1 MTSEIRAALRSFP
14 YGLYAIGVAADGR
27 ANAFTANWL
36 TQVSSEP
43 PLVAVAVEG
52 DAPSLEL
59 ARAGRAFSVT
69 LYGIDQRRDA
79 ALLARPSRR
88 APEKLED
95 VPHSLHASGLPIVE
109 GGVAWLVCGLERT
122 LESGD
127 HTLLIGRILDAG
139 SAEPEATAGEGA
151 PAPPEPLTMRRAGFR
166 YG

>member
-14 YGLYAIGVAADGR
+14 
-27 ANAFTANWL
+27 
-36 TQVSSEP
+36 
-43 PLVAVAVEG
+43 
-52 DAPSLEL
+52 
-59 ARAGRAFSVT
+59 GRAFSVT

-109 GGVAWLVCGLERT
+109 
-122 LESGD
+122 
-127 HTLLIGRILDAG
+127 
-139 SAEPEATAGEGA
+139 
-151 PAPPEPLTMRRAGFR
+151 PLTMRRAGFR